1 MLGSSLT
8 TQVHKSARMHAQ
20 HPWYY
25 AARPAPTGHTPSAL
39 HGAHALGV
47 HTLMQGEWALAT
59 CPSLCS

>member
-1 MLGSSLT
+1 
-8 TQVHKSARMHAQ
+8 MHAQ